1 MKKSAKKKAATRSA
15 ATKSVARK
23 PVKKAAGKSG
33 RMNEKALREQLGKFV
48 DWGEAHANWKSA
60 LEGIA
65 PEDRGVRPPNSLHSL
80 WELLEHTQLAQ
91 WDILE
96 FCRNAKHKSPE
107 WPKGYWPESPAP
119 ANDRAWDECV
129 STLFRDMKDVAQLAV
144 NPKIDLL
151 AKIPHGD
158 GQTLLREVL
167 LLADHNAYHL
177 GQFVLVRR
185 LLGSWGER

>member
-1 MKKSAKKKAATRSA
+1 MKKNATKKGSARVSAKKASA
-15 ATKSVARK
+15 KS
-23 PVKKAAGKSG
+23 SG
-33 RMNEKALREQLGKFV
+33 INEKALREQLGKFV

-65 PEDRGVRPPNSLHSL
+65 PGDRGVRPPNSPHSL
-80 WELLEHTQLAQ
+80 WELLEHTRLAQ

-96 FCRNAKHKSPE
+96 FCRDAKHKSPE
-107 WPKGYWPESPAP
+107 WPKGYWPASPAP
-119 ANDRAWDECV
+119 ANEGAWDECAAK
-129 STLFRDMKDVAQLAV
+129 LFRDMKDVAQFAV

-158 GQTLLREVL
+158 GQTYLREL
-167 LLADHNAYHL
+167 LLVADHNAYHL